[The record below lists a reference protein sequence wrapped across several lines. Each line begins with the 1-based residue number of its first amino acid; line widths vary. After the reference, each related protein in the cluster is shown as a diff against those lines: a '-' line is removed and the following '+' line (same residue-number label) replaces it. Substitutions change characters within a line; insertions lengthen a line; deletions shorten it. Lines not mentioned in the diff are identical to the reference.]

1 MESIS
6 QMTNN
11 KEITISSL
19 LNEISNLTEE
29 NNFII
34 KDIHEYKKELN
45 TIAGNQINEFINLS
59 QSEID
64 EKLNNILD
72 DVLNE
77 EVDNN
82 LIIEK
87 KEEKIKEPVNIK
99 EPGNIK
105 EPVNIKE
112 IINDIE
118 ENDNDSEST
127 IDKNDLEYNSDNSEI
142 INNNK
147 QVESINVLKEQT
159 TKTLEDTNNFV
170 NIPLFSEL
178 IKNMD
183 KNKSAEKMD
192 VSKMKEELNKMTS
205 LFSNL
210 GINGF
215 GDIFNQITN
224 MDNFNKNET
233 EDLESFILE
242 NDNNNLDNKLSD
254 HKSSDTESYDITDD
268 ESSDIEGSDIE
279 GSDIESSNVESSNK
293 EENVEET
300 NTENLGNN
308 IFSNFS
314 NLFNI
319 EFLTNKLGLTQ
330 NFNNKQTEED
340 LDDFVDDNKHE
351 QECEK
356 VECCTNDFE
365 KLNECLDKNT
375 KMFDELT
382 NMMKGLGLNLHNSE
396 NINKKE
402 KND

>member
-6 QMTNN
+6 QMTDN
-11 KEITISSL
+11 KKITISSL

-29 NNFII
+29 NNLII

-72 DVLNE
+72 EVLNE
-77 EVDNN
+77 ELDNN
-82 LIIEK
+82 LINEK
-87 KEEKIKEPVNIK
+87 KEEKIKESINIK
-99 EPGNIK
+99 ENT
-105 EPVNIKE
+105 
-112 IINDIE
+112 NDVE
-118 ENDNDSEST
+118 EKDNDSEST
-127 IDKNDLEYNSDNSEI
+127 IDKNDFEYNSDNSEI
-142 INNNK
+142 INNNNE
-147 QVESINVLKEQT
+147 VESINELKEQT
-159 TKTLEDTNNFV
+159 QKTLEDTNNFMNV
-170 NIPLFSEL
+170 SLFSEL

-183 KNKSAEKMD
+183 KNKSPEKID

-210 GINGF
+210 GMNGF
-215 GDIFNQITN
+215 GDIFNQMTN

-242 NDNNNLDNKLSD
+242 NDNNNLDNKLSND
-254 HKSSDTESYDITDD
+254 KSSDTESYDITDD

-279 GSDIESSNVESSNK
+279 SSYK

-340 LDDFVDDNKHE
+340 LDDFVDDDKYE

-356 VECCTNDFE
+356 VEYSTNDFE
-365 KLNECLDKNT
+365 KLNECLDQNT

-402 KND
+402 KKD